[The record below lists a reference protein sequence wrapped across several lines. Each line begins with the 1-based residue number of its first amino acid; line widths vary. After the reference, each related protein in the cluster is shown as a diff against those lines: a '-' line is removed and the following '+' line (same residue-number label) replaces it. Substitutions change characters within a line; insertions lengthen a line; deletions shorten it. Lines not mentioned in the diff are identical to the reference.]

1 MSERKLSE
9 AEADLH
15 LSRQVIEYLSKKGY
29 TKTEAMLRSES
40 ANTDKDGR
48 PIATRAEDL
57 GGAKYLK
64 AFSPSITKYI
74 AELANQ
80 ELRSSSLMDR

>member
-1 MSERKLSE
+1 MSNRTLPEP
-9 AEADLH
+9 EADLYKT
-15 LSRQVIEYLSKKGY
+15 RQVIEYLSKKGY

-48 PIATRAEDL
+48 PIITRAEDL

-64 AFSPSITKYI
+64 AFSKS
-74 AELANQ
+74 ANKHSNGCQ
-80 ELRSSSLMDR
+80 LRLRSSSIMDR